1 MMGKSCKN
9 NRLAVGKFA
18 GKLPITFGPPA
29 RSRRTERRRLLAL
42 QRKAAKLNRS
52 IDRLTNSIGGSE
64 NAGA

>member
-1 MMGKSCKN
+1 MGSNVKN

-52 IDRLTNSIGGSE
+52 IDRLAKATG
-64 NAGA
+64 

>member
-1 MMGKSCKN
+1 MGKSFKH
-9 NRLAVGKFA
+9 RPSDFMTGQFSYAA
-18 GKLPITFGPPA
+18 TTPA

-52 IDRLTNSIGGSE
+52 IDRLANSIGGSD